1 MEYAGTFTMYDMLA
15 DATGVTGVDP
25 GFPKGG
31 GGPPRE
37 ANGNAWPRQGKG
49 CKKDQID
56 RSF

>member
-25 GFPKGG
+25 GLPKGG
-31 GGPPRE
+31 GGRE

-56 RSF
+56 RNF